1 MKYAILSFMAL
12 AFACIIYAQ
21 DVDALIKEAEKAER
35 DLKETEA
42 LNTYKDIL
50 AVQPENTKALWKSA
64 ELTGRIGN
72 RLKDEKQRAAQFEL
86 AKTYA
91 FAALKANHED
101 ADVNCAVAVNA
112 MRFATVTGG
121 KERARYLRDMKNYAD
136 SALMINPNHAR
147 ALYIS
152 GKWNF
157 EMTEMNVT
165 DKAAVKVLF
174 GGMPRASLDDAII
187 NFEKAR
193 VADPLLMVDYLDLAN
208 AYVKFHRTDKAI
220 EVLNK
225 MVKLP
230 PRTEDDM
237 RLKAE
242 GKALLASLQ

>member
-21 DVDALIKEAEKAER
+21 DVDALMKEAEKHER
-35 DLKETEA
+35 DLKETDA
-42 LNTYKDIL
+42 LNKYKDIL
-50 AVQPENTKALWKSA
+50 AVQPENVKALWKSA

-72 RLKDEKQRAAQFEL
+72 RLKDEKQRSAQFEI
-86 AKTYA
+86 AKTFA
-91 FAALKANHED
+91 LAALKAGHDD
-101 ADVNCAVAVNA
+101 ADANYAVAVTA
-112 MRFATVTGG
+112 MRFATITGG
-121 KERARYLRDMKNYAD
+121 KERARYLRDMKNYSD
-136 SALMINPNHAR
+136 SAILINPDHAR

-157 EMTEMNVT
+157 EMTQMNVA
-165 DKAAVKVLF
+165 DKAAVKLLF
-174 GGMPRASLDDAII
+174 GGMPKASLDDAII

-193 VADPLLMVDYLDLAN
+193 ATDPFIMVDYLDLAN
-208 AYVKFHRTDKAI
+208 AYIKFHRTDKAI

-225 MVKLP
+225 MIKLP

-237 RLKAE
+237 GLKAE

>member
-21 DVDALIKEAEKAER
+21 DVDALMKEAEKFER

-42 LNTYKDIL
+42 LSKYKDIL
-50 AVQPENTKALWKSA
+50 SAQPENTKALWKAA

-72 RLKDEKQRAAQFEL
+72 RVKDEKQRATQFEV

-91 FAALKANHED
+91 LSALKASHED
-101 ADVNCAVAVNA
+101 ADVNYAVAITA
-112 MRFATVTGG
+112 MRFASITGG
-121 KERARYLRDMKNYAD
+121 KERARYLRDMKSYAD
-136 SALMINPNHAR
+136 SALLVNPNHAR
-147 ALYIS
+147 ALYVL

-157 EMTEMNVT
+157 EITTMNVA

-174 GGMPRASLDDAII
+174 GGMPKASLDDAIV

-193 VADPLLMVDYLDLAN
+193 TADPFLVIDYLELAN

-225 MVKLP
+225 MIRLP
-230 PRTEDDM
+230 PRTEDDQE
-237 RLKAE
+237 LKAQ